1 MLTGVHFLLT
11 YKCIFECDHCFLYS
25 GPSAEG
31 TFTIENVRQALRQ
44 MKNVVS
50 INSAYFEGGEPFLY
64 YPLLIESARLA
75 KSMGFDVGIVSNAY
89 WATTFEDALIWLAPL
104 ADIGVADLS
113 ISDDSFHHEGVDE
126 SPAKIAL
133 RAARKL
139 GIPSDSICIEAPK
152 SVDESAGLGGK
163 MVVGGDVL
171 FKGRAVDKLLGD
183 LPRLKYTNFRDG
195 PHENLKSPERVHLD
209 PFGNIHIC
217 QGIVIGNI
225 NMIPLKEI
233 MNGYHPEMHPIIG
246 PLMSGGPAELARK
259 YGFDISGG
267 FVSHCHLC
275 FEARRALMDEF
286 PEYLTPKQVYGR

>member
-183 LPRLKYTNFRDG
+183 LPRLKYTNFRDC

>member
-1 MLTGVHFLLT
+1 M
-11 YKCIFECDHCFLYS
+11 
-25 GPSAEG
+25 
-31 TFTIENVRQALRQ
+31 
-44 MKNVVS
+44 
-50 INSAYFEGGEPFLY
+50 
-64 YPLLIESARLA
+64 
-75 KSMGFDVGIVSNAY
+75 
-89 WATTFEDALIWLAPL
+89 
-104 ADIGVADLS
+104 
-113 ISDDSFHHEGVDE
+113 
-126 SPAKIAL
+126 
-133 RAARKL
+133 
-139 GIPSDSICIEAPK
+139 
-152 SVDESAGLGGK
+152 GGK

-183 LPRLKYTNFRDG
+183 LPRLKYTNFRDC

-246 PLMSGGPAELARK
+246 PLMSGGPAELARE